1 MSNCLLCGQ
10 AMKNKTR
17 FSDLI
22 FFSKEKSGICEE
34 CFSTFEEIAEQHCP
48 HCYKNGESE
57 SCKDCQYWQ
66 NQGKPVVHTA
76 LYQYNQAMAHYFSRY
91 KFQGDYVLRNIFA
104 KKLRIA
110 LSQFPDYTIVPIP
123 ISQKRLSERG
133 FNQVEGLLSST
144 NIPYQSLLG
153 KYESQKQSS
162 KNRAERLETKQM
174 FYLLD
179 EKEVPEKILLFD
191 DIYTTGA
198 TIQLAV
204 ELFMKIG
211 RKEIKT
217 FSLTR

>member
-1 MSNCLLCGQ
+1 
-10 AMKNKTR
+10 
-17 FSDLI
+17 
-22 FFSKEKSGICEE
+22 
-34 CFSTFEEIAEQHCP
+34 
-48 HCYKNGESE
+48 
-57 SCKDCQYWQ
+57 
-66 NQGKPVVHTA
+66 
-76 LYQYNQAMAHYFSRY
+76 MAHYFSRY

-133 FNQVEGLLSST
+133 FNQVEGLLDAT

-162 KNRAERLETKQM
+162 KNRAERLEAKQM